1 MKTILKVI
9 HSNLIILILEIFLP
23 TCLLAQKIEIGEK
36 GVNINSI
43 LIKNENDVNQA
54 LGSPTKKALFPDSI
68 KGGYW
73 EYQELGITVY
83 FTEKENVKK
92 CDLSIKYEEFTG
104 EFIVGKTKLDR
115 ETHIYKLLQF
125 DELNFKPIEIEPI
138 PQDPSRFVQF
148 IDAECYGKD
157 ASFIYFQPDAM
168 GRLSI
173 DLY

>member
-9 HSNLIILILEIFLP
+9 HSNSIILILAIFVP
-23 TCLLAQKIEIGEK
+23 TCLLAQKIEIGER
-36 GVNINSI
+36 GVSINSA
-43 LIKNENDVNQA
+43 LIKNENDVKQA

-92 CDLSIKYEEFTG
+92 CDLSIMCEEFTG
-104 EFIVGKTKLDR
+104 EFIVGKTKLDL
-115 ETHIYKLLQF
+115 ETHIYKLLQI
-125 DELNFKPIEIEPI
+125 DELNFNPIEIKPI
-138 PQDPSRFVQF
+138 PQDPSHFAQF
-148 IDAECYGKD
+148 IDAECFGKD
-157 ASFIYFQPDAM
+157 ASFIYFRPDAI

>member
-23 TCLLAQKIEIGEK
+23 SCLLAQKIEIGEK

-54 LGSPTKKALFPDSI
+54 LGSPTKKVLFRDSI

-73 EYQELGITVY
+73 EYPEIGLTVY
-83 FTEKENVKK
+83 FTEKQNVKN
-92 CDLSIKYEEFTG
+92 CDLSISYKTFTG
-104 EFIVGKTKLDR
+104 EVFAGKSKLDR

-125 DELNFKPIEIEPI
+125 DELKFNPIEIEPI
-138 PQDPSRFVQF
+138 PNDPSKFAQF
-148 IDAECYGKD
+148 IGAKCFGKD
-157 ASFIYFQPDAM
+157 ASFIYERPDAI
-168 GRLSI
+168 GLLSI

>member
-1 MKTILKVI
+1 MKKILKVI
-9 HSNLIILILEIFLP
+9 QSNLIILILAIFLP

-36 GVNINSI
+36 GVSINSTI
-43 LIKNENDVNQA
+43 IKNENDVKQA
-54 LGSPTKKALFPDSI
+54 LGSPTKKALYPDSI

-73 EYQELGITVY
+73 EYSELGITVY

-92 CDLSIKYEEFTG
+92 CDLSIMCEEFTG

-138 PQDPSRFVQF
+138 PQDPSKFVQF

-157 ASFIYFQPDAM
+157 ASFIYFRQEVI

>member
-36 GVNINSI
+36 GVSINSI

-54 LGSPTKKALFPDSI
+54 LGSPAKKSLYRDSI

-73 EYQELGITVY
+73 EYPEIGLTLY
-83 FTEKENVKK
+83 FFEKENVKK
-92 CDLSIKYEEFTG
+92 SDLSIRCEEFKG
-104 EFIVGKTKLDR
+104 EFIIGKTKLDR

-138 PQDPSRFVQF
+138 PEDPSKFLQF
-148 IDAECYGKD
+148 IVAECYGKET
-157 ASFIYFQPDAM
+157 SFIYFQPDAI